1 VVERALV
8 EVDRAEHVVGD
19 RVVGLCL
26 HEALELQAGRPVI
39 SGAFGHERVEDT
51 VVDEGIAQE
60 QPTFGAELIGI
71 GGLVAATLT
80 SHGYDLLAGRQSVR
94 SSDQGKDARWT
105 GRPQRTAPRLAETE
119 PGLHLTGSGHERG
132 GRMASYT
139 IGVIPGDGI
148 GPEVL
153 AEGLKVLEAVAA
165 VEGFGYDLVEYPY
178 SGGYYLETRELVPDR
193 VIDEWRTLDAVLLGA
208 IGHPDVE
215 PGLVERSV
223 ILGLRFGLDLY
234 INLRP
239 IKLYAEHLCPLKDK
253 GPADI
258 DFVVVRENTEGFY
271 SQIGGHLKK
280 NTPDEV
286 ALVNGVYTWKG
297 CERASRYAFELA
309 RKRVAARGDGADGR
323 VTLVDKANAL
333 RPHDIWTRAYA
344 QVARDFP
351 EIATDHAYVDACCMW
366 MIKNPE
372 WFDVIVTTNMF
383 GDIITD
389 LGSMLQGGMGI
400 AASGNI
406 HPGKTSM
413 FEPIHGSAPK
423 YTGMNVACP
432 LGAIGAVGMMLDY
445 LGEAPAAARVEEAM
459 ADLLRSGTV
468 RSADA
473 RSGIGTS
480 AIGDMVVERLA
491 AVS

>member
-1 VVERALV
+1 
-8 EVDRAEHVVGD
+8 
-19 RVVGLCL
+19 
-26 HEALELQAGRPVI
+26 
-39 SGAFGHERVEDT
+39 
-51 VVDEGIAQE
+51 
-60 QPTFGAELIGI
+60 
-71 GGLVAATLT
+71 
-80 SHGYDLLAGRQSVR
+80 
-94 SSDQGKDARWT
+94 
-105 GRPQRTAPRLAETE
+105 
-119 PGLHLTGSGHERG
+119 
-132 GRMASYT
+132 MASHN

-153 AEGLKVLEAVAA
+153 REGLKVLEAVAA
-165 VEGFGYDLVEYPY
+165 AGGFTYKLVEYPY
-178 SGGYYLETRELVPDR
+178 SGAYYLKTKELVPGS

-239 IKLYAEHLCPLKDK
+239 IKLYAEHLCPLKGK

-258 DFVVVRENTEGFY
+258 DFVVVRENTEGLY

-280 NTPDEV
+280 GTPDEV

-309 RKRVAARGDGADGR
+309 RRRGAERGAGHQAQ
-323 VTLVDKANAL
+323 VTLVDKANAI
-333 RPHDIWTRAYA
+333 RPHDIWTRAFA
-344 QVARDFP
+344 AVARDFP
-351 EIATDHAYVDACCMW
+351 EVRTDHAYVDACCMW

-372 WFDVIVTTNMF
+372 WFDVVVTTNLF

-389 LGSMLQGGMGI
+389 LGAMLQGGMGI

-406 HPGKTSM
+406 HPGRTSM

-423 YTGMNVACP
+423 HAGKNVACP
-432 LGAIGAVGMMLDY
+432 LGAVGAVEMMLDF
-445 LGEAPAAARVEEAM
+445 LGETQAAARVERAV
-459 ADLLRSGTV
+459 ADLLTSGAVPST
-468 RSADA
+468 DA
-473 RSGIGTS
+473 RSGIATS
-480 AIGDMVVERLA
+480 AMGDMVVER
-491 AVS
+491 VRHG

>member
-1 VVERALV
+1 M
-8 EVDRAEHVVGD
+8 
-19 RVVGLCL
+19 
-26 HEALELQAGRPVI
+26 
-39 SGAFGHERVEDT
+39 
-51 VVDEGIAQE
+51 
-60 QPTFGAELIGI
+60 
-71 GGLVAATLT
+71 
-80 SHGYDLLAGRQSVR
+80 
-94 SSDQGKDARWT
+94 K
-105 GRPQRTAPRLAETE
+105 
-119 PGLHLTGSGHERG
+119 
-132 GRMASYT
+132 SYN

-148 GPEVL
+148 GPEVNS
-153 AEGLKVLEAVAA
+153 EGLKALEAVASI
-165 VEGFGYDLVEYPY
+165 EGFQYKLVEYPY
-178 SGGYYLETRELVPDR
+178 SGEHYLKTKELVSEA

-215 PGLVERSV
+215 TGLVERSV

-253 GPADI
+253 GPEDI
-258 DFVVVRENTEGFY
+258 DFIVVRENTEGFY

-280 NTPDEV
+280 GTPDEV

-309 RKRVAARGDGADGR
+309 RKRAKEKGPDHKPT

-333 RPHDIWTRAYA
+333 RPQDIWTRAFA
-344 QVARDFP
+344 KVAADFSD
-351 EIATDHAYVDACCMW
+351 IQTDHAYVDACCMW
-366 MIKNPE
+366 MVKNPE
-372 WFDVIVTTNMF
+372 WFDVVVTTNMF

-423 YTGMNVACP
+423 HAGKNVACP
-432 LGAIGAVGMMLDY
+432 LGSIGAVSMMLDF
-445 LGEAPAAARVEEAM
+445 LGEAGAAARIEHAVQ
-459 ADLLRSGTV
+459 DLLMGGEV
-468 RSADA
+468 PSADA

-480 AIGDMVVERLA
+480 QMGDMVVSRIKTE
-491 AVS
+491 